1 MTGRRLLL
9 FEAAADL
16 FARYGFR
23 KTSVEDITVAAGV
36 SKGSLYLEFRN
47 KDELFEALVRHEF
60 RAYLADA
67 SERIAADP
75 EGGRLSRIYHH
86 CIEELLRR
94 DFLRALYTQDDAVL
108 AGILRQRGPRRY
120 RSRVLLGA
128 DFIGRMQ
135 QAGLIRTDAA
145 PEALSHTLSV
155 LMVGPLLAEPILH
168 DDDSPTLAETFAAI
182 SSMIVTAFETTGGDV
197 AEGKHAF
204 ADLTRDVDRALA
216 DPDSQR

>member
-1 MTGRRLLL
+1 MTTRRLLL
-9 FEAAADL
+9 FEAAANL
-16 FARYGFR
+16 FTRYGFR
-23 KTSVEDITVAAGV
+23 KTSVEDITGAAGV

-67 SERIAADP
+67 SERIAADS

-86 CIEELLRR
+86 CIEALLRR
-94 DFLRALYTQDDAVL
+94 DFVRGLYTQNEQIL
-108 AGILRQRGPRRY
+108 AGILRQGGPQRY

-128 DFIGRMQ
+128 EFIDRMQ

-168 DDDSPTLAETFAAI
+168 DDDSPPLSATFAAI
-182 SSMIVTAFETTGGDV
+182 GSTIVTAFEATGGDA
-197 AEGKHAF
+197 AEGKRAF
-204 ADLTRDVDRALA
+204 VELKNGVDCALA
-216 DPDSQR
+216 DPQR